1 MTPKEFLSRAQ
12 LYDRKLNL
20 IRMKLEK
27 LRSILEYHSPDF
39 DTSGHSSCPDRITA
53 SVAKIM
59 EYEKAAK
66 QLSEEYI
73 KIYTDI
79 EKAIRAIPDPT
90 LSEVLERRYLLY
102 QKWEEIAA
110 EMHYSLR
117 TVYHYH
123 GKALL
128 LIAEMI
134 SKN

>member
-1 MTPKEFLSRAQ
+1 MTPKEYLSRAQ

-39 DTSGHSSCPDRITA
+39 DASGHSSCPDRITA

-66 QLSEEYI
+66 HLSEEYI

-79 EKAIRAIPDPT
+79 EKAIRTIPDPT

-102 QKWEEIAA
+102 QKWEEIARD
-110 EMHYSLR
+110 MNRDLR
-117 TVYHYH
+117 WVYRLH
-123 GKALL
+123 GKALAQ
-128 LIAEMI
+128 IKI
-134 SKN
+134 DH

>member
-1 MTPKEFLSRAQ
+1 MTPKEYLSRAQ

-66 QLSEEYI
+66 HLSEEYI

-79 EKAIRAIPDPT
+79 EKAIRTIPDPT

-102 QKWEEIAA
+102 QKWEEIARD
-110 EMHYSLR
+110 MNRDLR
-117 TVYHYH
+117 WVYRLH
-123 GKALL
+123 GKALAQ
-128 LIAEMI
+128 IKI
-134 SKN
+134 DH